1 MYESIKL
8 AKLLK
13 QQNEKN
19 DVLNYENFL
28 HDFESFLNTMNISEE
43 KKQLIVYKEDI
54 VPRIMNINS

>member
-13 QQNEKN
+13 QQNEKY
-19 DVLNYENFL
+19 DVLNYETFL
-28 HDFESFLNTMNISEE
+28 HDFESFLNNMNISEK